1 MRLNPLYDAMGDTIF
16 DEMSM
21 LARRTGAINLGQGF
35 PEAQGPEALRRAAA
49 EAIVN
54 GNNQYPPMRGAP
66 ALREA
71 VARHYGAHQDVQ
83 AGPENVVV
91 TSGATEAL
99 AACIMAVVRPGDE
112 VVIFEPA
119 YDAYRPLIAQAGG
132 VVRAVP
138 LTAPDWRIE
147 PAALE
152 AAIGPR
158 TRALLINDPLNP
170 AARAFSAEEIAL
182 VARACVRHDLVAIC
196 DEVWE
201 HVLFDGRRHHPLI
214 NQPGMAERTA
224 KIGSAGK
231 IFSMTGWKVGFVIA
245 GPQLIEAVARV
256 HQFLTFT
263 TPPGLQTAVA
273 EGLAWPAA
281 WFAEM
286 RAGYQAS
293 RDRLEAGLAAEGFTV
308 LASEG
313 TYFSCVD
320 LAASG
325 VGLTGAEFCR
335 RSTVEFGVAAIPLS
349 SFFLDGAPAEH
360 LIRLCFAKFDD
371 TLDRGI
377 ERLARARE
385 AMTT

>member
-1 MRLNPLYDAMGDTIF
+1 MRLNPLFAAMGDTIF

-21 LARRTGAINLGQGF
+21 LARRSGAINLGQGF

-49 EAIVN
+49 EAIVH
-54 GNNQYPPMRGAP
+54 GNNQYPPMRGLP
-66 ALREA
+66 DLREA
-71 VARHYGAHQDVQ
+71 VARHYAEHQGVK
-83 AGPENVVV
+83 AELENVVV

-99 AACIMAVVRPGDE
+99 AACILAVVRPGDE

-132 VVRAVP
+132 IVRAVA
-138 LTAPDWRIE
+138 LAPPGWRIE
-147 PAALE
+147 EAALE

-158 TRALLINDPLNP
+158 TRAILFNDPLNP
-170 AARAFSAEEIAL
+170 AARAFTAEEVAL

-201 HVLFDGRRHHPLI
+201 HVLFDGRTHHPLI

-245 GPQLIEAVARV
+245 GPQLVETIARA

-286 RAGYQAS
+286 RQGYQAS
-293 RDRLEAGLAAEGFTV
+293 RDRLEAGLATEGFAV
-308 LASEG
+308 LPSEG

-320 LAASG
+320 LRASG
-325 VGLTGAEFCR
+325 VALDGADFCR
-335 RSTVEFGVAAIPLS
+335 RSTVEHGVAAIPLS
-349 SFFLDGAPAEH
+349 SFFLDGAPAAH
-360 LIRLCFAKFDD
+360 LIRLCFAKFDA
-371 TLDRGI
+371 TLDQGI
-377 ERLARARE
+377 ERLSRARR
-385 AMTT
+385 ALAA